1 MGEKVYGGMMS
12 ARVFE
17 KELAFFIE
25 NQQELVKK
33 HLGKILVISG
43 PKIIGVYTTELEAYV
58 ETQKKYPLG
67 SFMLQPCLPGPEAYT
82 TTVTST
88 RIS

>member
-1 MGEKVYGGMMS
+1 MS
-12 ARVFE
+12 TVAFE

-33 HLGKILVISG
+33 HMGKILVIKG
-43 PKIIGVYTTELEAYV
+43 EKVIGVYPTALEAYV
-58 ETQKKYPLG
+58 KTQKKHPLG

-88 RIS
+88 KIA